1 MDRKLETA
9 SEAGY
14 GIKGRDGGLKTP
26 EPRCK
31 KSGINCDASPLEY
44 TLGKPSQESCL
55 ILKNRAANS

>member
-1 MDRKLETA
+1 MVRKLEAT

-31 KSGINCDASPLEY
+31 RSGINCDASPPEY
-44 TLGKPSQESCL
+44 TLGKPSPKSGL
-55 ILKNRAANS
+55 MLKNRIANS